1 MRLQFILNER
11 EVAAEV
17 SPLDRLLDVLR
28 EELGHTGTKEGCGEG
43 ECGAC
48 SVLLDG
54 KLVNSCLVPALQ
66 ARGADVLTIEGL
78 DGKDDELQRA
88 FVEEGAVQCG
98 FCIPGMVLA
107 ARALLQDNP
116 HPNRG
121 EIKHALAG
129 NLCRCT
135 GYERIFRAVE
145 RAAAAGYGERL
156 KLKQPQKR
164 GLRCES
170 VQLRG
175 SEPSWVFLPKNLKEA
190 LEILSNHPDITLL
203 SGCTDFYP
211 DLKKEKPEPEKV
223 MDIWGLEGLMEIEL
237 KGNYLEI
244 GSGVTFAAIISSEP
258 VKKHFPA
265 LVSAGSMI
273 GGVAVQN
280 RATIGG
286 NLVNASAAADI
297 PPLLFVLDAT
307 LVLQS
312 KDGTREVPVTEFYS
326 GYRKTVLRPNE
337 LLKSIKIP
345 LPLPET
351 RQFFYKR
358 GSRLALTISRLSV
371 AGFARV
377 DGGVITDIRIAV
389 GSMSPIPMFL
399 TEVQNYLEGQRLTDE
414 VIRKAG
420 LMASQAVSP
429 RTSTDYR
436 KRVTGR
442 LISRFL
448 LELRDKQG

>member
-116 HPNRG
+116 HPDRG

-164 GLRCES
+164 ASLRKRS
-170 VQLRG
+170 VARKRAFMGIPAQ
-175 SEPSWVFLPKNLKEA
+175 
-190 LEILSNHPDITLL
+190 
-203 SGCTDFYP
+203 
-211 DLKKEKPEPEKV
+211 KPER
-223 MDIWGLEGLMEIEL
+223 
-237 KGNYLEI
+237 
-244 GSGVTFAAIISSEP
+244 S
-258 VKKHFPA
+258 
-265 LVSAGSMI
+265 
-273 GGVAVQN
+273 
-280 RATIGG
+280 
-286 NLVNASAAADI
+286 
-297 PPLLFVLDAT
+297 
-307 LVLQS
+307 
-312 KDGTREVPVTEFYS
+312 
-326 GYRKTVLRPNE
+326 
-337 LLKSIKIP
+337 
-345 LPLPET
+345 
-351 RQFFYKR
+351 
-358 GSRLALTISRLSV
+358 
-371 AGFARV
+371 
-377 DGGVITDIRIAV
+377 
-389 GSMSPIPMFL
+389 
-399 TEVQNYLEGQRLTDE
+399 
-414 VIRKAG
+414 
-420 LMASQAVSP
+420 
-429 RTSTDYR
+429 
-436 KRVTGR
+436 
-442 LISRFL
+442 
-448 LELRDKQG
+448 LRDFKQSS